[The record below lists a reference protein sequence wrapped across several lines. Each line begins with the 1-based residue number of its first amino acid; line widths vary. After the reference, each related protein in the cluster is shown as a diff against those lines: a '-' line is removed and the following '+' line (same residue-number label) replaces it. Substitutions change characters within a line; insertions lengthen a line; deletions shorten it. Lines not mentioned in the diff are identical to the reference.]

1 MSPSKEVCVVAAP
14 EKKLGTVRVMHFD
27 KDMKTW
33 MIDAHQS
40 AIAAIALNNDGS
52 ILATSSDKV
61 SIITNLTCV
70 IGNID

>member
-1 MSPSKEVCVVAAP
+1 MIAAP

-61 SIITNLTCV
+61 RFMKITISYII
-70 IGNID
+70 GYIDQTMGH